1 MPHFGTYNYY
11 TVTILA
17 SGESCHQFLNSSNR
31 LYVSAIGTY
40 IAGNSPNPDAGIDL
54 AGFNII

>member
-1 MPHFGTYNYY
+1 MPHFGTYNYN

-31 LYVSAIGTY
+31 LHVSAIGTY
-40 IAGNSPNPDAGIDL
+40 IAANNANPDIGMDL
-54 AGFNII
+54 AGFKII